1 MKDSALEAARFV
13 NEIQEDIEV
22 EQYCSIPDP
31 AVSWVWLV
39 FVKQGKEERAYIVYL
54 DDQDLE
60 EVGLEDAK
68 NFGPIE
74 WRDLK

>member
-1 MKDSALEAARFV
+1 MRDTALEAARFV
-13 NEIQEDIEV
+13 NEMQEDIEV

-39 FVKQGKEERAYIVYL
+39 FVKQREKERAYIVYL
-54 DDQDLE
+54 EDQDLE
-60 EVGLEDAK
+60 EVDIVGAK

>member
-60 EVGLEDAK
+60 EVGLEGAK